1 MADSDLAAIQRIA
14 KTEKK
19 MKIEMG
25 EKKANIVKKVVEE
38 MNVLWVMINK
48 YQFNKV
54 IVIN

>member
-1 MADSDLAAIQRIA
+1 MADSDSAAIQRIA

-38 MNVLWVMINK
+38 MNVL
-48 YQFNKV
+48 
-54 IVIN
+54 